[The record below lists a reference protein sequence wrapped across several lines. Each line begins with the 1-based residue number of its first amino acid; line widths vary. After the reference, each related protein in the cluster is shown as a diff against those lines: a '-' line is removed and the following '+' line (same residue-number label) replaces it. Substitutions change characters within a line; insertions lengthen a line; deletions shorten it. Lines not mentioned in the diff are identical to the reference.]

1 MPPHV
6 IVMYKLFR
14 KIFLLAVLLLPAG
27 CNLSKQGLLFDQVTP
42 SGLVSFDY
50 QSSTVMTVVLP
61 GRGGSA
67 DVSFSASGEWVARL
81 ADKNSD
87 WCTLSPESG
96 SAADKLIIINA
107 QPNDKYEER
116 KCVVSLFCD
125 GKGATIIVKQSEKE
139 EFSLDQSSVE
149 IPAEGG
155 TLMVTVSHTC
165 SYSVSVS
172 KDAAGWIIPLTTKGP
187 EKDEVGF
194 EVLLNPESTPREG
207 SVTFSSEL
215 GEKTV
220 KVIQKGISECIIVPK
235 KDIVLDQGGGSFTVS
250 VRSNVEY
257 DVAITEGASWI
268 SSAGTKAT
276 LSDSDHTFIAALNP
290 KDEPREGKI
299 VFSNK
304 ALGLSETVTVKQ
316 KPVLVFSLTPDKVE
330 LDYTGGG
337 FEVQVTSSFD
347 YEIKSLPNW
356 ISPSSAPTKAPT
368 KTHSFS
374 ARPNNSEEART
385 GNIVFSNSEGGS
397 LMVTVTQ
404 KAREIAVD
412 WGKAF
417 YHQSL
422 IMRFTATW
430 CGFCPMMQRA
440 VLIAQEQY
448 PNKLIHVALHGGGS
462 DLEFGDGSLLQSL
475 YRVNGFPTGIVDGR
489 VKVNNTEYES
499 RTAGDLLAAAKQT
512 EQLYSTLTGI
522 SLNSTLSGRDLTI
535 DLTVYAKKA
544 GAYMISVFLLE
555 DGIFNAQSGAPSGFA
570 VHNDVARIAV
580 TKSTGEAFNITKDFS
595 FKDFSYT
602 VKNISSSYKL
612 EKMKI
617 LVYVQS
623 TFSPGNVNQ
632 SENYG
637 NYYVDNCVT
646 VPIGQILNLM
656 MADTVQ
662 GEGTEGVKT
671 GNDINL

>member
-6 IVMYKLFR
+6 IVMFKLFR

-96 SAADKLIIINA
+96 SAADKLITINA

-276 LSDSDHTFIAALNP
+276 LADSDHSFIAALNP

-347 YEIKSLPNW
+347 YDIKSLPNW
-356 ISPSSAPTKAPT
+356 ISVSSAPTKAPT

-374 ARPNNSEEART
+374 ARPNNTEEART

-448 PNKLIHVALHGGGS
+448 PNKLIHVALHGGRS

-489 VKVNNTEYES
+489 IKVYNTQVPEV
-499 RTAGDLLAAAKQT
+499 AGNIIAAAKQT
-512 EQLYSTLTGI
+512 EQLYSTMTGI

-544 GAYMISVFLLE
+544 GAYMVNVLLLE
-555 DGIFNAQSGAPSGFA
+555 DGIFNAQNGAESGFA

-580 TKSTGEAFNITKDFS
+580 TKSTGEAFNIAKDFS

-602 VKNISSSYKL
+602 VKNIPSSYKL

>member
-1 MPPHV
+1 M
-6 IVMYKLFR
+6 
-14 KIFLLAVLLLPAG
+14 AVLLLPAG

-96 SAADKLIIINA
+96 SAADKLITINA

-235 KDIVLDQGGGSFTVS
+235 KDIVLNQGGGSFTVS

-276 LSDSDHTFIAALNP
+276 LSDSDHSFIAALNP

-623 TFSPGNVNQ
+623 TFSPGNVTQ

>member
-1 MPPHV
+1 M
-6 IVMYKLFR
+6 
-14 KIFLLAVLLLPAG
+14 AVLLLPAG

-96 SAADKLIIINA
+96 SAADKLITINA

-235 KDIVLDQGGGSFTVS
+235 KDIVLNQGGGSFTVS

-276 LSDSDHTFIAALNP
+276 LSDSDHSFIAALNP

-602 VKNISSSYKL
+602 VKNIPSSYKL

-623 TFSPGNVNQ
+623 TFSPGNVTQ

>member
-1 MPPHV
+1 M
-6 IVMYKLFR
+6 
-14 KIFLLAVLLLPAG
+14 
-27 CNLSKQGLLFDQVTP
+27 
-42 SGLVSFDY
+42 
-50 QSSTVMTVVLP
+50 
-61 GRGGSA
+61 
-67 DVSFSASGEWVARL
+67 
-81 ADKNSD
+81 
-87 WCTLSPESG
+87 
-96 SAADKLIIINA
+96 
-107 QPNDKYEER
+107 
-116 KCVVSLFCD
+116 
-125 GKGATIIVKQSEKE
+125 
-139 EFSLDQSSVE
+139 
-149 IPAEGG
+149 
-155 TLMVTVSHTC
+155 
-165 SYSVSVS
+165 
-172 KDAAGWIIPLTTKGP
+172 
-187 EKDEVGF
+187 
-194 EVLLNPESTPREG
+194 
-207 SVTFSSEL
+207 
-215 GEKTV
+215 
-220 KVIQKGISECIIVPK
+220 
-235 KDIVLDQGGGSFTVS
+235 
-250 VRSNVEY
+250 
-257 DVAITEGASWI
+257 
-268 SSAGTKAT
+268 
-276 LSDSDHTFIAALNP
+276 
-290 KDEPREGKI
+290 
-299 VFSNK
+299 
-304 ALGLSETVTVKQ
+304 
-316 KPVLVFSLTPDKVE
+316 E

-347 YEIKSLPNW
+347 YDIKSLPNW
-356 ISPSSAPTKAPT
+356 ISVSSAPTKAPT

-374 ARPNNSEEART
+374 ARPNNTEEART

-448 PNKLIHVALHGGGS
+448 PNKLIHVALHGGRS

-489 VKVNNTEYES
+489 IKVYNTQVPEV
-499 RTAGDLLAAAKQT
+499 AGNIIAAAKQT
-512 EQLYSTLTGI
+512 EQLYSTMTGI

-544 GAYMISVFLLE
+544 GAYMVNVLLLE
-555 DGIFNAQSGAPSGFA
+555 DGIFNAQNGAESGFA

-580 TKSTGEAFNITKDFS
+580 TKSTGEAFNIAKDFS

-602 VKNISSSYKL
+602 VKNIPSSYKL

>member
-1 MPPHV
+1 
-6 IVMYKLFR
+6 MYKLFR
-14 KIFLLAVLLLPAG
+14 KILLLAVLLLPAG

-96 SAADKLIIINA
+96 SAADKLITINA

-276 LSDSDHTFIAALNP
+276 LSDSDHSFIAALNP

>member
-96 SAADKLIIINA
+96 SAADKLITISA

-172 KDAAGWIIPLTTKGP
+172 KDASEWIIPLTTKGP

-276 LSDSDHTFIAALNP
+276 VSDSDHTFIAALNP

-347 YEIKSLPNW
+347 YDIKSLPNW
-356 ISPSSAPTKAPT
+356 ISVSSAPTKAPP

-489 VKVNNTEYES
+489 IKVYNTQVPEV
-499 RTAGDLLAAAKQT
+499 AGNIIAAAKQT
-512 EQLYSTLTGI
+512 EQLYSTMTGI

-544 GAYMISVFLLE
+544 GAYMVNVLLLE
-555 DGIFNAQSGAPSGFA
+555 DGIFNAQIGTESGFT

-602 VKNISSSYKL
+602 VKNIPSSYKL

-637 NYYVDNCVT
+637 NYYIDNCVT